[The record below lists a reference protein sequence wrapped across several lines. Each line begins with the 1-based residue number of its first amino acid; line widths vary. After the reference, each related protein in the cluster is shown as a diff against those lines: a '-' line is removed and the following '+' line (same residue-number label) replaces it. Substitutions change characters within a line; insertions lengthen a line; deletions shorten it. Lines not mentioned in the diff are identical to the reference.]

1 MTDHLEY
8 IDNYFKKELTPEE
21 SGQFEQRITD
31 DPEFAEQVAFYLSTK
46 EALEVQLAAD
56 KKERFRAIYN
66 NRIGEAPVVKMNPIR
81 KLWPYVSAA
90 AVTIALVARFVFF
103 NVAVSPSELADEYIK
118 ENFQDLGGTM
128 GTTMDSIEIGK
139 RYFKEGKL
147 DSAQIYFESILLRDS
162 SSFEV
167 TKYAGITCLRKKQ
180 YNKAIEYF
188 SRMERAVGKYSNP
201 GMFYHS
207 ITLIERNQPGD
218 KEEAKKLLTQVR
230 GNNLTGSDKAK
241 KWLKEW

>member
-1 MTDHLEY
+1 MADNLEY
-8 IDNYFKKELTPEE
+8 IDQYFKKELSPEE
-21 SGQFEQRITD
+21 SGQLEQRIED
-31 DPEFAEQVAFYLSTK
+31 DPAFAEEVAFYLSTK
-46 EALEVQLAAD
+46 EALRAQLAGE
-56 KKERFRAIYN
+56 KKERFRNIYN
-66 NRIGEAPVVKMNPIR
+66 NRETPVVRMNPIR

-90 AVTIALVARFVFF
+90 AVTIVLVARFVFF
-103 NVAVSPSELADEYIK
+103 NVAVSPTELAGDYIK

-128 GTTMDSIEIGK
+128 GAGMDSIKIGK
-139 RYFKEGKL
+139 LYFKEGRL
-147 DSAQIYFESILLRDS
+147 DSAQIYFESLLLRDS

-167 TKYAGITCLRKKQ
+167 TKYAGITCLRTKQ
-180 YNKAIEYF
+180 YDKAIEYF
-188 SRMERAVGKYSNP
+188 SRMERGVGKYSNP

-230 GNNLTGSDKAK
+230 DNNLTGSDKAK